1 MNNTVAIVSSAEFA
15 MQEIK
20 NMLVLLR
27 EVDKVECLDYYDFE
41 DYMKKTTP
49 NVIILHSIE
58 NDKKTL
64 KLIKKIK
71 EDKKTAKIP
80 IILYPEFAG
89 TDYIVEAFDAG
100 ITDMLSYP
108 LKDYELAMRVI
119 WTIQKN
125 EDEVLKENNFDFL
138 KDLGIIDKTT
148 GFFSEEFGLKFLE
161 GLIKKSKENG
171 QNSCLMLLKLTNA
184 INVNLDKS
192 NVANILKTTVRMN
205 DVISIKDD
213 ESYYIYLS
221 KSKLN
226 GVYSV
231 YERIKR
237 KINPITSV
245 SSAVVEIQDEIF
257 DDIINVLDYSIETA
271 RINGDINI
279 VKPKD
284 FVDMLEKDTIK
295 EDSEDEL
302 GISKILNENEDIAS
316 DKKGDLK
323 DDLLDEILKEEDN
336 NEPEQTEE
344 KESTQEEQIDLGLKI
359 MQEKIEEI
367 KNPHPKKSLKQQ
379 RIEKEEKEIDERNII
394 LYKQAYAKKL
404 NLVIE
409 PLLKKYAS
417 KLQQKYRALDANI
430 MAEPELSFMKLNKD
444 DIKLD
449 VEIIYDKVKTIK
461 INMTLNALNSQIES
475 DTIDFEVMDFDYQK
489 FDIVLKTL
497 IEEYENYLSED

>member
-1 MNNTVAIVSSAEFA
+1 
-15 MQEIK
+15 
-20 NMLVLLR
+20 
-27 EVDKVECLDYYDFE
+27 
-41 DYMKKTTP
+41 MKKTTP

-344 KESTQEEQIDLGLKI
+344 KESTQEEQIDLGL
-359 MQEKIEEI
+359 
-367 KNPHPKKSLKQQ
+367 N
-379 RIEKEEKEIDERNII
+379 
-394 LYKQAYAKKL
+394 
-404 NLVIE
+404 
-409 PLLKKYAS
+409 
-417 KLQQKYRALDANI
+417 
-430 MAEPELSFMKLNKD
+430 
-444 DIKLD
+444 
-449 VEIIYDKVKTIK
+449 
-461 INMTLNALNSQIES
+461 
-475 DTIDFEVMDFDYQK
+475 
-489 FDIVLKTL
+489 
-497 IEEYENYLSED
+497 